1 MIYKFVSHIKYKN
14 IRSLKMKKL
23 VVITGASSGF
33 GKALALEFNKAGY
46 PLLLLARRV
55 EKLEELA
62 LENALCQKVDVTDLS
77 AFEKAVRLAE
87 EKFGKTDLLIN
98 NAGVM
103 LLGNLESQNA
113 SEWQEMLNVN
123 VMGVMNGMQ
132 VVMNDMKARQC
143 GTIINISSIAG
154 VKPFGN
160 HAAYC
165 ASKYGVVGLSEVAR
179 GELSSHN
186 VRVMRVC
193 PGAVDTELL
202 SHTTSDAIK
211 EGYYE
216 WKNSLGVGAI
226 TPNDIAKT
234 IKFAYEL
241 PQGVN
246 MREIQIADTRQDA

>member
-1 MIYKFVSHIKYKN
+1 ME
-14 IRSLKMKKL
+14 KKL

-46 PLLLLARRV
+46 PMLLLARRI
-55 EKLEELA
+55 ELLEEMN
-62 LENALCQKVDVTDLS
+62 LENTMCEKVDVTDKD
-77 AFEKAVRLAE
+77 AFEAAVRKAE
-87 EKFGKTDLLIN
+87 DVYGKTDLMIN

-103 LLGNLESQNA
+103 LLGNLENQDTN
-113 SEWQEMLNVN
+113 EWQRMLDVN

-132 VVMNDMKARQC
+132 IVMNDMKERNC
-143 GTIINISSIAG
+143 GTIINLASIAG
-154 VKPFGN
+154 VKPFVN

-179 GELSSHN
+179 GEMAPYN

-202 SHTTSDAIK
+202 SHTTSDDIK
-211 EGYYE
+211 SGYNA
-216 WKNSLGVGAI
+216 WKESTGVGAI
-226 TPNDIAKT
+226 KTEDIAKT

-241 PQGVN
+241 PQSVN
-246 MREIQIADTRQDA
+246 LREIQIADTRQDA

>member
-1 MIYKFVSHIKYKN
+1 
-14 IRSLKMKKL
+14 MKKL

-33 GKALALEFNKAGY
+33 GKALAIEFNKQGY

-55 EKLEELA
+55 ELLKELN
-62 LENALCQKVDVTDLS
+62 LSNTLCEQVDVTDKS
-77 AFEKAVRLAE
+77 ALEAAVRKAE
-87 EKFGKTDLLIN
+87 EVYGKADLLIN

-103 LLGNLESQNA
+103 LLGNIQTQDSA
-113 SEWQEMLNVN
+113 EWQQMLNVN

-132 VVMNDMKARQC
+132 VVMNDMKERQC

-179 GELSSHN
+179 GEMAPYN

-202 SHTTSDAIK
+202 SHTTSNEIK
-211 EGYYE
+211 AGYAE
-216 WKNSLGVGAI
+216 WKKALGVGSI
-226 TPNDIAKT
+226 TSEDVAKT
-234 IKFAYEL
+234 IRFAYEM

-246 MREIQIADTRQDA
+246 LREIQIADTKQDA

>member
-1 MIYKFVSHIKYKN
+1 
-14 IRSLKMKKL
+14 MKKL

-46 PLLLLARRV
+46 PLLLLARRI
-55 EKLEELA
+55 ELLKEMN
-62 LENALCQKVDVTDLS
+62 LENAICEKVDVTDKD
-77 AFEKAVRLAE
+77 AFERAVRNAE
-87 EKFGKTDLLIN
+87 ALYGKTDLIIN

-103 LLGNLESQNA
+103 LLGNLENQDSK
-113 SEWQEMLNVN
+113 EWQRMLDVN
-123 VMGVMNGMQ
+123 VIGVMNGMQ
-132 VVMNDMKARQC
+132 IVMNDMKERQS

-154 VKPFGN
+154 VKPFAN

-165 ASKYGVVGLSEVAR
+165 ASKYGVIGLSEVTR
-179 GELSSHN
+179 GELSPYN

-202 SHTTSDAIK
+202 SHTTNEEIKDAYNDWKSSVGVNSIK
-211 EGYYE
+211 TED
-216 WKNSLGVGAI
+216 V
-226 TPNDIAKT
+226 AKT

-246 MREIQIADTRQDA
+246 LREIQIADTRQDA

>member
-1 MIYKFVSHIKYKN
+1 
-14 IRSLKMKKL
+14 MKKL

-46 PLLLLARRV
+46 PLLLLARRL
-55 EKLEELA
+55 EKLEELN
-62 LENALCQKVDVTDLS
+62 LENTMCEKVDVTD
-77 AFEKAVRLAE
+77 KASLEAAIRKAE
-87 EKFGKTDLLIN
+87 AVYGKTDLIIN

-103 LLGNLESQNA
+103 LLGNLENQDPK
-113 SEWQEMLNVN
+113 EWQNMLDVN

-132 VVMNDMKARQC
+132 VVMNDMKERNC

-179 GELSSHN
+179 GELSPYN
-186 VRVMRVC
+186 VRVMRIC
-193 PGAVDTELL
+193 PGAVATELL
-202 SHTTSDAIK
+202 SHTTSDSIK
-211 EGYYE
+211 AGYNE
-216 WKNSLGVGAI
+216 WKDSTGVGAI
-226 TPNDIAKT
+226 TVEDVAKT

-246 MREIQIADTRQDA
+246 LREIQIADTKQDA